1 MKIRI
6 AMMMLMLANATS
18 TIAAQSSSCPVNQI
32 QAAGPYILDTPQFE
46 QCLENLQLSSADDV
60 SLTKSEYVDYLNLS
74 GVDTTSTS
82 SFDDLAYPL
91 RRAYSISAC
100 NCIPSLDESSATS
113 CCADATAAIDI
124 SDSNT
129 SSMLFKICG
138 RIEYG
143 IYMLNVPTNAP
154 TVPPQP
160 SSAPSESPISLP
172 SASPSVSPTS
182 APTLYTG
189 PLEIVFEYDMYTD
202 SQMTSSEILA
212 DDSEGGIQ
220 NALMDATESIA
231 LQVLEE
237 NYPNDD
243 RFNNRQNRRRRR
255 RKLRTTQDQNR
266 HRRRLTVTYQTTEIQ
281 SLTANGCNYEGNNLP
296 ANALCYIVGSTVV
309 LELVNENKD
318 QVYNTVLE
326 GLNDS
331 LSDGSFLKASQESS
345 SGSGGNTDVI
355 IGVNP
360 PSTVTPVVGEESG
373 SSSEA
378 LHPGIYA
385 GMALAGAAVLLGAG
399 FVQYRRQQRKK
410 ATSMYSQQG
419 RADGTLGAD
428 EIHYML
434 HGSTRR
440 SADFREIP
448 YDDDDDRA
456 AELSVGSSGWS
467 SNGTSTAN
475 SRDYREHGRGSSL
488 AAVAVAS
495 GAHGRITSTSNYGNG
510 VRILE
515 EESDDDDDVSSS
527 QSETSSE
534 LIGNLTR
541 KSQLQRQHQQ
551 DQQQQQHLHPGV
563 TRNDLDA
570 AIDAADWATV
580 GATAALLANS
590 NISAT
595 PLSTTSSNRTGMSNL
610 DQQRANEL
618 DHLVDTGDWEGVVL
632 AAAKF
637 ESSPA
642 GGYGIRSDDSSSM
655 DPSAAGTAFTV
666 NASLGS
672 ETPSN
677 LKKRAEIRAEVDDL
691 VRKVVPDEAE
701 NIDEMMRQFYG
712 REEELLETLRSMQ
725 ERAIAQRQRWASQK
739 SAKREAQA
747 VQLKSVANGAPAPEG
762 EENVTTAGS
771 NAETS
776 TVFSDPQFEGIQT
789 EDIGSGSGSGSKTAA
804 TGDGSGFG
812 GVPPAVALRKTEEDD
827 EKERLEKEEQDALA
841 QAAIWKKIAAANKP
855 QEDAMNS
862 EQTKGARAAADWA
875 IERSLSALKNVEK
888 GSKSGS
894 GISSFSGSMDEVI
907 EEDEV

>member
-1 MKIRI
+1 
-6 AMMMLMLANATS
+6 
-18 TIAAQSSSCPVNQI
+18 
-32 QAAGPYILDTPQFE
+32 
-46 QCLENLQLSSADDV
+46 
-60 SLTKSEYVDYLNLS
+60 
-74 GVDTTSTS
+74 
-82 SFDDLAYPL
+82 
-91 RRAYSISAC
+91 
-100 NCIPSLDESSATS
+100 
-113 CCADATAAIDI
+113 
-124 SDSNT
+124 
-129 SSMLFKICG
+129 
-138 RIEYG
+138 
-143 IYMLNVPTNAP
+143 
-154 TVPPQP
+154 
-160 SSAPSESPISLP
+160 
-172 SASPSVSPTS
+172 
-182 APTLYTG
+182 
-189 PLEIVFEYDMYTD
+189 
-202 SQMTSSEILA
+202 
-212 DDSEGGIQ
+212 
-220 NALMDATESIA
+220 
-231 LQVLEE
+231 
-237 NYPNDD
+237 
-243 RFNNRQNRRRRR
+243 
-255 RKLRTTQDQNR
+255 
-266 HRRRLTVTYQTTEIQ
+266 
-281 SLTANGCNYEGNNLP
+281 
-296 ANALCYIVGSTVV
+296 
-309 LELVNENKD
+309 
-318 QVYNTVLE
+318 
-326 GLNDS
+326 
-331 LSDGSFLKASQESS
+331 
-345 SGSGGNTDVI
+345 
-355 IGVNP
+355 
-360 PSTVTPVVGEESG
+360 
-373 SSSEA
+373 
-378 LHPGIYA
+378 
-385 GMALAGAAVLLGAG
+385 
-399 FVQYRRQQRKK
+399 
-410 ATSMYSQQG
+410 MYSRQG

-428 EIHYML
+428 EINYML

-440 SADFREIP
+440 SADFRELS
-448 YDDDDDRA
+448 YDDDDH
-456 AELSVGSSGWS
+456 ELSVGSSGWS
-467 SNGTSTAN
+467 SNGNSTAN

-495 GAHGRITSTSNYGNG
+495 GAHGRVTSSSNYGNG
-510 VRILE
+510 ARILE
-515 EESDDDDDVSSS
+515 EDSDDDSDVGSS

-534 LIGNLTR
+534 LIGGLNR
-541 KSQLQRQHQQ
+541 KSQLQRQQ
-551 DQQQQQHLHPGV
+551 DQQQHPGV
-563 TRNDLDA
+563 SRNDLDA
-570 AIDAADWATV
+570 AIDAADWAAV
-580 GATAALLANS
+580 GATAALLANTNANS

-595 PLSTTSSNRTGMSNL
+595 PMSNQTTGSNRTGMSDL

-677 LKKRAEIRAEVDDL
+677 LKKRSEIRAEVEDL

-725 ERAIAQRQRWASQK
+725 ERAIAQRQRLASQK

-747 VQLKSVANGAPAPEG
+747 VQLKSLATGTPAPEG

-812 GVPPAVALRKTEEDD
+812 GVPPAVALQKTKEDD

-855 QEDAMNS
+855 QEDAMDS

-875 IERSLSALKNVEK
+875 IERSLSALKKVEK

-894 GISSFSGSMDEVI
+894 GVHSSFSGSIDEVI